1 MDELVKEYM
10 LGLLKWQK
18 TKLECIN
25 LGWTQ
30 NKEIKTE
37 LQLIEMAEKKLKKNY
52 KKED

>member
-30 NKEIKTE
+30 DNEIKTE
-37 LQLIEMAEKKLKKNY
+37 LQLIEMAAKKVKEKL
-52 KKED
+52 

>member
-30 NKEIKTE
+30 DNEIKTE
-37 LQLIEMAEKKLKKNY
+37 LQLIEMAAKKV
-52 KKED
+52 KEEL

>member
-1 MDELVKEYM
+1 MDGLVKEYM

-30 NKEIKTE
+30 NEEIKTE
-37 LQLIEMAEKKLKKNY
+37 LQLIEMAAKKV
-52 KKED
+52 KEEL